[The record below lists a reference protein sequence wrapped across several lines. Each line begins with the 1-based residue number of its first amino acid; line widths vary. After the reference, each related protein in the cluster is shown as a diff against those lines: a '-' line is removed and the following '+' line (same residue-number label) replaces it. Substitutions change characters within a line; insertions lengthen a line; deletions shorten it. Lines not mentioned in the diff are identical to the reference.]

1 MFNSYLNN
9 RIFLFFIIFLIYPTI
24 SHISLLI
31 GSDTLDTTP
40 PTHSNKV
47 VFSIDHIPITLEE
60 IRHQIIYLKKIKT
73 PQSLLI
79 LKQIYPN
86 FFETISNMTPNLL
99 LSHLGNI
106 TSYKEDPL
114 ITPLIEFKLLSI
126 HAQKIGFTKISD
138 KDIKKDI
145 KTLAV
150 QFPSPQSY
158 KKWIK
163 DNLLSERSL
172 NKVISDQYILQ
183 RFISL
188 SFKEKEMEP
197 KIRERN
203 LKQLIKNL
211 RKQYL
216 ILLR

>member
-1 MFNSYLNN
+1 MFNSNLNY
-9 RIFLFFIIFLIYPTI
+9 RIPLFFIIYLII
-24 SHISLLI
+24 GFFSKILL
-31 GSDTLDTTP
+31 GDTLDTN
-40 PTHSNKV
+40 THTNKV
-47 VFSIDHIPITLEE
+47 VFSIDHTPITLEE

-79 LKQIYPN
+79 LKQLYSH
-86 FFETISNMTPNLL
+86 FFETISGMTPGLL

-126 HAQKIGFTKISD
+126 HAQKIGFAKVSD

-145 KTLAV
+145 ENLET
-150 QFPSPQSY
+150 QFPSSQAY

-163 DNLLSERSL
+163 QNNLTEKILKKIIL
-172 NKVISDQYILQ
+172 DQYILK
-183 RFISL
+183 RFILL
-188 SFKEKEMEP
+188 SFKEKEMKP
-197 KIRERN
+197 QIRKSN
-203 LKQLIKNL
+203 LKEFIKNL
-211 RKQYL
+211 RKQNL